1 MGKYIINVINC
12 IVIYEKIS
20 FTKIQNNFFII
31 FISFSNITF
40 NQRYTIITFTTIN
53 IRKKMHSFIDY
64 LKLEGD
70 CF

>member
-31 FISFSNITF
+31 FISFSNITL
-40 NQRYTIITFTTIN
+40 NQKYTIVTFTTIN